1 MKKRNTV
8 SPFHPREGAA
18 VPCAG
23 DAGYPADSQKRKKV
37 MHMTCPH
44 FKIRISSRGKKQNA
58 VAQAAYQSGEKLFD
72 ERSRRTK
79 NYSEKRGIIYTEIIL
94 PPHAPPAFS
103 DRNTLWNSVEA
114 AEPNWNS
121 QLARRLEIALPI
133 ELSMEQRIVLL
144 REYIMEQFVEKGMI
158 ADLAVHDPDPPGH
171 NPHAHVMLTMRPMD
185 EHGRWLPKSK
195 KEYELDEDGNRIRD
209 SNGKWKTYKVFT
221 TDWDDHGN
229 AEKWRHAWEVKQNE
243 HLKRASRPER
253 IDMRSYKRQGL
264 DLIPTVHLGPAVTAM
279 EARGIRTDIGD
290 LNRDIR
296 KHNRLLKS
304 LTEKLKRL
312 IRWIADVKEAIRE
325 IDMEP
330 KEIPLYDLLVMKFD
344 ERKMERFYWESQY
357 GRQKAGLSDLKRFV
371 SITNYM
377 AENDILTAQDLDRR
391 MDQIQKETADIR
403 KKLRQAKSRSS
414 RIGTITKTMERFRE
428 LSPVHD
434 AYLKIHWKKKQQ
446 DFYEAHREELEEW
459 KKCSRYLHK
468 NLPDMKYDA
477 DALER
482 EQEVL
487 QEKIRDLSARLLPF
501 KEEASMISDIR
512 YLIREYL
519 PELKPEKGEMTPEEK
534 SRKKTSMKETI
545 ARAKRE
551 ADLYNA
557 SRRTS
562 SPDVPRKH
570 EPTR

>member
-1 MKKRNTV
+1 
-8 SPFHPREGAA
+8 
-18 VPCAG
+18 
-23 DAGYPADSQKRKKV
+23 
-37 MHMTCPH
+37 MTCPH
-44 FKIRISSRGKKQNA
+44 FKIRISSRGKKQSA

-94 PPHAPPAFS
+94 PPHAPLAYS

-121 QLARRLEIALPI
+121 QLARRIEIALPI

-195 KEYELDEDGNRIRD
+195 KEYELDEDGNQIRD
-209 SNGKWKTYKVFT
+209 SSGKWKTYKVFT
-221 TDWDDHGN
+221 TDWDDRGN

-243 HLKRASRPER
+243 HLKRADRPER

-344 ERKMERFYWESQY
+344 ERKMERFYWASQY

-377 AENDILTAQDLDRR
+377 SENDILTVQDLDRR
-391 MDQIQKETADIR
+391 MDQIQKETDDIR

-468 NLPDMKYDA
+468 NQPDMKYDA